1 MKSANHCVILI
12 IAAVAVAV
20 AVGAAVAEAKQT
32 PYRRSFIN
40 PYPRF
45 KFYSDGVDPGQP
57 LFLTPLINN
66 ASLPKEQVQ
75 KMARV
80 TGSQF
85 HGVESYS
92 GYLTVDKG
100 FNSNMFFWY
109 FPSER
114 DPDYAP
120 VVLWLQGGPGASS
133 LFGLFTENGPLQ
145 LEGQGKLQKRNY
157 TWSKTHNLIYIDNP
171 VGTGFSFTDKDEGYA
186 KNERDVGR
194 NLHEAVMQLYELF
207 GWSNSS
213 GFWVTG
219 ESYAGKYV
227 PALAYHIHK
236 VQNAIDTRVYIP
248 LKGVAIGNGLS
259 DPIHQLKY
267 GDYLYQLGLIDDNGL
282 IQFQE
287 AEKKGATCIEKRDME
302 CAFDVFDSLING
314 DMTNGSIFS
323 NLTGYSWYYNYLL
336 TQPDP
341 SDANLGDFLQAGA
354 TRRAIHVGNMPFH
367 DLDQENKVEIHLKKD
382 VMDSVAPW
390 IAELLQFYTV
400 CIYSGQ
406 LDIIVAYPLTR
417 NYLKQLKFPGSEK
430 YKIAPREIWRIDGEV
445 AGYVKH
451 AGHLVEIMIRN
462 AGHMAPHDQPKWLYE
477 MINHLTHYKH

>member
-1 MKSANHCVILI
+1 MKNAIHCVLLI
-12 IAAVAVAV
+12 IAAA
-20 AVGAAVAEAKQT
+20 AAVAAADR
-32 PYRRSFIN
+32 PYRNSFVN

-45 KFYSDGVDPGQP
+45 KYFNDGVDPGEP
-57 LFLTPLINN
+57 LFLTPFIE
-66 ASLPKEQVQ
+66 SGKVPMDQVRQ
-75 KMARV
+75 MARV
-80 TGSQF
+80 SGSQF
-85 HGVESYS
+85 HNVESYS
-92 GYLTVDKG
+92 GYLTVDKAY
-100 FNSNMFFWY
+100 NSNMFFWY
-109 FPSER
+109 FPSET
-114 DPDYAP
+114 DPNYAP

-145 LEGQGKLQKRNY
+145 LYSEGKLQKRNY

-171 VGTGFSFTDKDEGYA
+171 VGTGFSFTDNDDGYA
-186 KNERDVGR
+186 RNEKDVGR

-207 GWSNSS
+207 GWGTSS

-236 VQNAIDTRVYIP
+236 VQNSIEARVIIP

-259 DPIHQLKY
+259 DPLHQLKY

-282 IQFQE
+282 VQFHT
-287 AEKKGATCIEKRDME
+287 AEQKGAECIEKRDMSG
-302 CAFDVFDSLING
+302 AFEIFDSLING
-314 DMTNGSIFS
+314 DLTNGSIFS
-323 NLTGYSWYYNYLL
+323 NLTGYNWYYNYLN
-336 TQPDP
+336 TQPDAA
-341 SDANLGDFLQAGA
+341 DANLGKFLQSGA
-354 TRRAIHVGNMPFH
+354 TRRAIHVGNKPFH
-367 DLDQENKVEIHLKKD
+367 DLDKENKVELHLKED

-390 IAELLQFYTV
+390 IAELLNTYTV

-417 NYLKQLKFPGSEK
+417 NYLKKLKFRDSEK

-477 MINHLTHYKH
+477 MINHLTHYKR

>member
-1 MKSANHCVILI
+1 MKSAIHCGILI
-12 IAAVAVAV
+12 AALTVVLAI
-20 AVGAAVAEAKQT
+20 GADGQER
-32 PYRRSFIN
+32 PYKRSFIN
-40 PYPRF
+40 PYPRY
-45 KFYSDGVDPGQP
+45 KHYNDGVDPGDP

-66 ASLPKEQVQ
+66 PSVDKEKIQQ
-75 KMARV
+75 LARV
-80 TGSQF
+80 QGSQY
-85 HGVESYS
+85 HGVESYA
-92 GYLTVDKG
+92 GYLTVDSNY
-100 FNSNMFFWY
+100 NSNMFFWY
-109 FPSER
+109 FPAEQ

-133 LFGLFTENGPLQ
+133 LFGLFTENGPLE
-145 LEGQGKLQKRNY
+145 LDEHSKLQKRNY
-157 TWSKTHNLIYIDNP
+157 TWSKTHNLIFIDNP
-171 VGTGFSFTDKDEGYA
+171 VGTGFSFTDHDEGYA
-186 KNERDVGR
+186 TNERDVGR

-207 GWSNSS
+207 QWSNSS

-259 DPIHQLKY
+259 DPLHQLKY

-282 IQFQE
+282 VQFHAAE
-287 AEKKGATCIEKRDME
+287 AKGAECIEKRDME

-314 DMTNGSIFS
+314 DLTNGSIFS
-323 NLTGYSWYYNYLL
+323 NLTGFNWYYNYLK
-336 TQPDP
+336 THDD
-341 SDANLGDFLQAGA
+341 SGANLGKFLQSGA
-354 TRRAIHVGNMPFH
+354 TRKSIHVGNKTFH
-367 DLDQENKVEIHLKKD
+367 DLDTENKVELHLKND
-382 VMDSVAPW
+382 VMDSVAQW
-390 IAELLQFYTV
+390 VAELLNTYTV

-417 NYLKQLKFPGSEK
+417 NYLNHLKFAASDR
-430 YKIAPREIWRIDGEV
+430 YKIAPREVWRIDGEV

-462 AGHMAPHDQPKWLYE
+462 AGHMAPHDQPKWLYA
-477 MINHLTHYKH
+477 MIDHLTHYKH

>member
-1 MKSANHCVILI
+1 MKNAIHCVLLI
-12 IAAVAVAV
+12 IGVAAAF
-20 AVGAAVAEAKQT
+20 GAAAAAEQ
-32 PYRRSFIN
+32 PYRSSFIN

-45 KFYSDGVDPGQP
+45 KFYEDGVDPGEP
-57 LFLTPLINN
+57 LFLTPLIQDD
-66 ASLPKEQVQ
+66 SLPKRQVQ
-75 KMARV
+75 QMARV
-80 TGSQF
+80 LGDQF
-85 HGVESYS
+85 QGVESYS
-92 GYLTVDKG
+92 GYLTVDTG
-100 FNSNMFFWY
+100 YNSNMFFWY
-109 FPSER
+109 FPSETDR
-114 DPDYAP
+114 ESAP

-145 LEGQGKLQKRNY
+145 LDEQGKLQKRNY
-157 TWSKTHNLIYIDNP
+157 TWSRTHNLIYIDNP
-171 VGTGFSFTDKDEGYA
+171 VGTGFSFTDHDEGYA
-186 KNERDVGR
+186 RNEQDVGR

-207 GWSNSS
+207 GWSSS
-213 GFWVTG
+213 FWVTG

-236 VQNAIDTRVYIP
+236 VQNSIEARVHVP

-259 DPIHQLKY
+259 DPVHQLKY

-282 IQFQE
+282 AQFHA
-287 AEKKGATCIEKRDME
+287 AEQKGADCIAKQDMV

-314 DMTNGSIFS
+314 DMTNGSLFS
-323 NLTGYSWYYNYLL
+323 NLTGYNWYYNYLV
-336 TQPDP
+336 THPDP
-341 SDANLGDFLQAGA
+341 ADAKLGEFLQAGA
-354 TRRAIHVGNMPFH
+354 TRRAIHVGNLTFH
-367 DLDQENKVEIHLKKD
+367 DLDKENKVEKFLMKD

-390 IAELLQFYTV
+390 IAELLSHYTV

-417 NYLKQLKFPGSEK
+417 NYLKKLKFPGSDV
-430 YKIAPREIWRIDGEV
+430 YRTAPREVWRIDGEI